1 MYINIHLCS
10 SGAIVA
16 VELLRPLT
24 VAELYPYA
32 SPGRAD
38 SGGEG
43 RMKKPSGKTGYIR
56 FY

>member
-16 VELLRPLT
+16 VELLRPLP
-24 VAELYPYA
+24 VSELSPYA

-38 SGGEG
+38 SVGEG
-43 RMKKPSGKTGYIR
+43 RVKNPSRKKELR
-56 FY
+56 